1 MISRRVFAV
10 ALLACTGSVVELRAA
25 GIDGKWQAEVPGRDG
40 PTPVTFDLKA
50 DGQALTGSVS
60 AAMIGATEIQDG
72 TVDGNAVS
80 FVQVIARG
88 QRQIRFKYEG
98 KLAGDSL
105 ELTRTLV
112 RPAGMAPARPGAGP
126 GQGGGRAQ
134 GGPPRGGQAGGR
146 GRGLAAPLTFTA
158 KRIP

>member
-1 MISRRVFAV
+1 MISRRAFAV
-10 ALLACTGSVVELRAA
+10 AVPGFAVSVIALRAA
-25 GIDGKWQAEVPGRDG
+25 GIDGKWQADVPGRDG
-40 PTPVTFDLKA
+40 PVPVTFDLKA
-50 DGQALTGSVS
+50 EGETLTGSIS
-60 AAMIGATEIQDG
+60 ADVIGNTEIQEG
-72 TVDGNAVS
+72 KVDGETVS
-80 FVQVIARG
+80 FVQVLARG

-126 GQGGGRAQ
+126 GQGGGRPQ
-134 GGPPRGGQAGGR
+134 GGPPRGGQGG

-158 KRIP
+158 KRMP

>member
-1 MISRRVFAV
+1 MISRRALAV
-10 ALLACTGSVVELRAA
+10 ALVAFAGSVVELRAA

-40 PTPVTFDLKA
+40 PTAVTFDLKA

-60 AAMIGATEIQDG
+60 FAVIGETEIADG
-72 TVDGNAVS
+72 KVDGDAVS

-98 KLAGDSL
+98 KVAGDSL

-112 RPAGMAPARPGAGP
+112 RPGGMAPARPGGGP

-134 GGPPRGGQAGGR
+134 GGPPRGGRGGGR
-146 GRGLAAPLTFTA
+146 GFAAPLTFTA

>member
-1 MISRRVFAV
+1 MISRRAFVVSVPAFAV
-10 ALLACTGSVVELRAA
+10 PVVGLRAA

-40 PTPVTFDLKA
+40 PVPVTFNLKA
-50 DGQALTGSVS
+50 EGQTLTGSIS
-60 AAMIGATEIQDG
+60 AAVIGDTEIQDG
-72 TVDGNAVS
+72 TVDGETVA
-80 FVQVIARG
+80 FVQVLARG

-112 RPAGMAPARPGAGP
+112 RPAGRAPARPGSGP
-126 GQGGGRAQ
+126 GQGGGRPQ
-134 GGPPRGGQAGGR
+134 GGPPRGGQGGGR
-146 GRGLAAPLTFTA
+146 GFAAPLTFTA